1 MAHNLLLLLGRGIAS
16 ATARGS
22 IVIVVAI
29 HLSARCGAL
38 NLLSVNFSVI
48 VTGSGF
54 RQFSVVLLTDHHQW
68 VDSGCLKRGIIN
80 VNVRTRI

>member
-1 MAHNLLLLLGRGIAS
+1 MAYNLLLLLGRGIAS

-38 NLLSVNFSVI
+38 NLLSVEFSVI

-54 RQFSVVLLTDHHQW
+54 RQFSVLLTHHHQ
-68 VDSGCLKRGIIN
+68 
-80 VNVRTRI
+80 